1 MIVSC
6 PDLRHAAYDIKGETI
21 MAFKTIMTGVAAV
34 ALAVTPT
41 LATAQNAVPATA
53 TQPAVEEVEGSELRG
68 RFGGSAFT
76 IILLI
81 AGLILLALTAEK
93 FAEDDQRT
101 SP

>member
-6 PDLRHAAYDIKGETI
+6 PDLRHAAYGIQGETI

-41 LATAQNAVPATA
+41 LATAQNAVPATV

-68 RFGGSAFT
+68 RFGGNAFT

-81 AGLILLALTAEK
+81 AGAILLALTAEK
-93 FAEDDQRT
+93 FLEDDQRV